1 MLYGVIEFAD
11 IIVKEVMTPRPD
23 VVGVDKKIAY
33 EDLLKVIKE
42 KQFSRLPV
50 IRKQLTIF

>member
-23 VVGVDKKIAY
+23 VVGVDKKNS
-33 EDLLKVIKE
+33 L
-42 KQFSRLPV
+42 
-50 IRKQLTIF
+50 